1 MKDIRARGGGVW
13 SGHVNRSTSHAN
25 PAAYCRSEHRF
36 HKRWCPGWRS
46 SKNFFTD
53 DMSFRHSVSS
63 PCAGHPVAMMRSEM
77 YERSKSAAPL
87 TNRSFFLDT
96 RDRRD
101 ATVGRV
107 RRGVLEGDRGA
118 PGAWVVEAAAAAGS
132 GTLYMEEDEEEVGAN
147 MVERFGGVCPG

>member
-1 MKDIRARGGGVW
+1 
-13 SGHVNRSTSHAN
+13 
-25 PAAYCRSEHRF
+25 
-36 HKRWCPGWRS
+36 
-46 SKNFFTD
+46 
-53 DMSFRHSVSS
+53 MSFRHSVSS

-147 MVERFGGVCPG
+147 MVERLGWGWGGVPGEPLNNGGGVLAMRLTGDGWEDAAVCE